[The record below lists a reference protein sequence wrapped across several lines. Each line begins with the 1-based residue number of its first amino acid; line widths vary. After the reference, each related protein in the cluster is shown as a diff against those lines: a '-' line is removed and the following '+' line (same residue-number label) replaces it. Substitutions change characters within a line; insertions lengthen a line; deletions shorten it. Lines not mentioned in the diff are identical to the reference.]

1 MNQIVF
7 FRSIFIMILVLFSST
22 WSHLR
27 GQELKSIRTGGVCA
41 VPLLPK
47 GFQRFDF
54 SVMSLE
60 GSGISLHKR
69 GEVRRFFTR
78 KNVLEQSGFVALDAI
93 LVAESNRIEVW
104 VDTTEWNVNVAQAD
118 ADKLIDAFENETPAG
133 SIDPNKGILALEIEN
148 MGDPPDV
155 DGNGK
160 IIVLILDINDDFD
173 ETDNPAFVAGYFDQ
187 ADQLNL
193 SNPQASGNV
202 ADILYI
208 DSNPGVLGSNT
219 VLSTAAHELQHLIN
233 FNYDRDEDPW
243 LNEGLSEYASIM
255 TGYAGRGFGRFL
267 SRTNRG
273 LMVWDNILIDY
284 SRVGL
289 WMTYTALRL
298 GFESIRM
305 LVQDEDNGKSSA
317 ENIIASIIPGKTF
330 SEYTYEWT
338 LANLID
344 DPTLANGEYGY
355 EGTNIP
361 PVVPNEQY
369 FKFPIGGIGES
380 VHAFASIYFEFAGG
394 ENLQVST
401 KLTIPHNMRATV
413 ISFKETAVIDPII
426 TDAQGIGTI
435 DVIGFGTQFTRAT
448 LMISYVSDELDS
460 ADFFYSASGTGGFE
474 TVELSNDDGELD
486 FYVNT
491 GNASV
496 ASTFAGISSPS
507 DLLSA
512 RVFMG
517 NNNPITIQIIEND
530 LNSAPIIYTSG
541 KIVPAIDSWTEI
553 DFDSVDITVSSPTS
567 IVVSAD
573 SIIMGYDEDN
583 SGTGNAFLRE
593 GGIFLPLSNFKTNND
608 QTLNGTWMIRLLLKK
623 QIEVDTTLY
632 YQTALLGDNWIEFDY
647 SDGAVTILFTVSS
660 EKDVKIYLYD
670 LLGRTV
676 RRWDRTVSPG
686 REHQVIW
693 DGKSTSGSIQSSGM
707 YFIRLVQGEK
717 TDVMRLKFIK

>member
-22 WSHLR
+22 WSHLQ

-104 VDTTEWNVNVAQAD
+104 VDITEWNVNVAQAD

-173 ETDNPAFVAGYFDQ
+173 KTDNPAFVAGYFDQ

-255 TGYAGRGFGRFL
+255 TGYSGRGFGRFL
-267 SRTNRG
+267 SQTNRG

-289 WMTYTALRL
+289 WITYTALRL

-330 SEYTYEWT
+330 SEYTYEWM

-344 DPTLANGEYGY
+344 DPTIGNGEYGY
-355 EGTNIP
+355 EGIDISS
-361 PVVPNEQY
+361 VVPNDQY
-369 FKFPIGGIGES
+369 FQLPIDVIGGS
-380 VHAFASIYFEFAGG
+380 VHAFASIYFDFAGG
-394 ENLQVST
+394 ENLQVFT
-401 KLTIPHNMRATV
+401 DLTIPHNMKATM
-413 ISFKETAVIDPII
+413 ISYRETVVIDQIFI
-426 TDAQGIGTI
+426 DASGSGIVDLT
-435 DVIGFGTQFTRAT
+435 GFGTQFTRAT

-460 ADFFYSASGTGGFE
+460 ADFF
-474 TVELSNDDGELD
+474 LLRI
-486 FYVNT
+486 
-491 GNASV
+491 
-496 ASTFAGISSPS
+496 GI
-507 DLLSA
+507 
-512 RVFMG
+512 R
-517 NNNPITIQIIEND
+517 
-530 LNSAPIIYTSG
+530 
-541 KIVPAIDSWTEI
+541 
-553 DFDSVDITVSSPTS
+553 
-567 IVVSAD
+567 
-573 SIIMGYDEDN
+573 
-583 SGTGNAFLRE
+583 
-593 GGIFLPLSNFKTNND
+593 GI
-608 QTLNGTWMIRLLLKK
+608 
-623 QIEVDTTLY
+623 
-632 YQTALLGDNWIEFDY
+632 
-647 SDGAVTILFTVSS
+647 
-660 EKDVKIYLYD
+660 
-670 LLGRTV
+670 
-676 RRWDRTVSPG
+676 
-686 REHQVIW
+686 
-693 DGKSTSGSIQSSGM
+693 
-707 YFIRLVQGEK
+707 
-717 TDVMRLKFIK
+717 